1 MAGVIECINDMD
13 YQAAIN
19 SSENDIVLVE
29 FYAEWTTPSQVISY
43 EIGLLRLSFPNVVY
57 VRVNFDF
64 CPVVFI

>member
-29 FYAEWTTPSQVISY
+29 FYAE
-43 EIGLLRLSFPNVVY
+43 
-57 VRVNFDF
+57 
-64 CPVVFI
+64 